1 MKKLGLILTFS
12 ILIISCKSSEKKA
25 SPELKSS
32 ISEGEKVYQNF
43 CINCHMANGEGI
55 EGAYPPLA
63 NSDYLENNLKA
74 SIIGIKN
81 GMKGEITVNGKT
93 YNNVMTPMGLSNQ
106 EVADVTNYILNS
118 WGNKNDTLITVKEVS
133 KILPK

>member
-1 MKKLGLILTFS
+1 MKKLGLILTIS
-12 ILIISCKSSEKKA
+12 TLILSCKSSEKKA

-93 YNNVMTPMGLSNQ
+93 YNNVMNPMGLNDQ

-118 WGNKNDTLITVKEVS
+118 WGNKNDTLITAKEVS

>member
-1 MKKLGLILTFS
+1 MKKTGLILVAS
-12 ILIISCKSSEKKA
+12 LLIISCKSSDKKA

-32 ISEGEKVYQNF
+32 IAQGEKVYQNF

-63 NSDYLENNLKA
+63 NSDYLENNLEA

-81 GMKGEITVNGKT
+81 GMKGKIIVNGKT
-93 YNNVMTPMGLSNQ
+93 YNNVMTPMGLNNQ
-106 EVADVTNYILNS
+106 EVADVTNYILNN
-118 WGNKNDTLITVKEVS
+118 WGNNNDTLITSKEVS
-133 KILPK
+133 KILLK

>member
-1 MKKLGLILTFS
+1 
-12 ILIISCKSSEKKA
+12 
-25 SPELKSS
+25 
-32 ISEGEKVYQNF
+32 
-43 CINCHMANGEGI
+43 MANGEGI
-55 EGAYPPLA
+55 EVAYPPLA

>member
-1 MKKLGLILTFS
+1 MKKLGLSLTSS

-43 CINCHMANGEGI
+43 CINCHMPNGEGI

-93 YNNVMTPMGLSNQ
+93 YNNVMTPMGLNNQ
-106 EVADVTNYILNS
+106 EVADVTNYILNN
-118 WGNKNDTLITVKEVS
+118 WGNNSDTLITSKEVS
-133 KILPK
+133 KMLLK

>member
-1 MKKLGLILTFS
+1 MKKLGLILTIS

-32 ISEGEKVYQNF
+32 VAEGEKVYQNF
-43 CINCHMANGEGI
+43 CINCHMTNGEGV

-63 NSDYLENNLKA
+63 NSDYLEKNLKV

-118 WGNKNDTLITVKEVS
+118 WGNKNDTLITAKEVS

>member
-1 MKKLGLILTFS
+1 MKKLGLILTIS
-12 ILIISCKSSEKKA
+12 ILILSCKSSEKKA
-25 SPELKSS
+25 SPELKLSVA
-32 ISEGEKVYQNF
+32 EGEKVYQNF

-55 EGAYPPLA
+55 EGAYPPLV
-63 NSDYLENNLKA
+63 NSDYLEKNLKA

-81 GMKGEITVNGKT
+81 GMKGEITVNRKT

-118 WGNKNDTLITVKEVS
+118 WGNKNDTLITAKEVS

>member
-1 MKKLGLILTFS
+1 MKKLGLILTIS
-12 ILIISCKSSEKKA
+12 ILILSCKSPEKKA

-118 WGNKNDTLITVKEVS
+118 WGNKNDTLITAKEVS

>member
-1 MKKLGLILTFS
+1 MKKLGLILTIS

-43 CINCHMANGEGI
+43 CINCHMPNGEGI

-93 YNNVMTPMGLSNQ
+93 YNNIMTPMGLSNH
-106 EVADVTNYILNS
+106 EVADVTNYISNS
-118 WGNKNDTLITVKEVS
+118 WGNKKDTLITAKEVS

>member
-1 MKKLGLILTFS
+1 MKKSGLILTIS
-12 ILIISCKSSEKKA
+12 ILILSCKSSEKKA

-118 WGNKNDTLITVKEVS
+118 WGNKNDTLITAKEVS

>member
-1 MKKLGLILTFS
+1 MKKSGLILTIS
-12 ILIISCKSSEKKA
+12 ILILSCKSSEKKA

-118 WGNKNDTLITVKEVS
+118 WGNKNDTLITTKEVS

>member
-1 MKKLGLILTFS
+1 MKKIGLVITIS
-12 ILIISCKSSEKKA
+12 ILILSCQSSEKKA

-32 ISEGEKVYQNF
+32 IAEGKKVYQNF
-43 CINCHMANGEGI
+43 CINCHMANGKGI

-63 NSDYLENNLKA
+63 NSDFLKNNLKA

-81 GMKGEITVNGKT
+81 GMKGKIIVNGKT

-118 WGNKNDTLITVKEVS
+118 WENKNDTLITAKEVS

>member
-1 MKKLGLILTFS
+1 MKKLGLIITIS

-32 ISEGEKVYQNF
+32 VAEGEKVYQNF
-43 CINCHMANGEGI
+43 CINCHMTNGEGV

-63 NSDYLENNLKA
+63 NSDYLEKNLKV

-118 WGNKNDTLITVKEVS
+118 WGNKNDTLITAKEVS